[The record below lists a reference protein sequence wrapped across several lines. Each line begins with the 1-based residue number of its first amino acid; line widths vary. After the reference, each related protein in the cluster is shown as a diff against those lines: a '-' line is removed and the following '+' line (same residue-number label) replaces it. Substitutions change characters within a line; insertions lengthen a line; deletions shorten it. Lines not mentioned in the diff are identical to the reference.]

1 MERIKMR
8 FHNSRGLT
16 LVEVLAVLVLLSLVT
31 LLIISVL
38 SFGQKNYSTQQGQVQ
53 KQQDLTYVTKLITKE
68 IRQAKSVKIENGLLV
83 IDTNTY
89 TFKENGIYKN
99 NSELVSGIQ
108 TFNYSLNGMKLTLT
122 ITGNDDARGNANT
135 VLTNIYIRK

>member
-1 MERIKMR
+1 MR

-31 LLIISVL
+31 LLILSVL

-53 KQQDLTYVTKLITKE
+53 KQQDLTYITKLIAKE
-68 IRQAKSVKIENGLLV
+68 VRQAKSVKIENGLLV

-89 TFKENGIYKN
+89 TFKENSIYKN
-99 NSELVSGIQ
+99 NSELISGIQ
-108 TFNYSLNGMKLTLT
+108 TFNYSLNGIKLTFT

-135 VLTNIYIRK
+135 VSTNIYIRK

>member
-1 MERIKMR
+1 MR

-31 LLIISVL
+31 LLIFSVL

-68 IRQAKSVKIENGLLV
+68 VRQAKSVKIENGHLV
-83 IDTNTY
+83 IDTNIY
-89 TFKENGIYKN
+89 KFKENSIFKN

-122 ITGNDDARGNANT
+122 ITGTGDARGNANT
-135 VLTNIYIRK
+135 VSTNIYIRK

>member
-31 LLIISVL
+31 LLIFSVL

-68 IRQAKSVKIENGLLV
+68 VRQAKSVKIENGQLV

-89 TFKENGIYKN
+89 TFKENSIYKN
-99 NSELVSGIQ
+99 NSELISGIQ
-108 TFNYSLNGMKLTLT
+108 TFNFSLNGIKLTLT

-135 VLTNIYIRK
+135 VSTNIYIRK

>member
-1 MERIKMR
+1 MR

-68 IRQAKSVKIENGLLV
+68 VRQAKSVKIENGLLV

-89 TFKENGIYKN
+89 TFKENSIFKN
-99 NSELVSGIQ
+99 NSELVSEIQ

-135 VLTNIYIRK
+135 VSTNIYIRK